1 MNNSSVRSL
10 VLSGRIILATM
21 FVVSGLAKLASTHV
35 QTTGYVVS
43 DGFPLSTEPA
53 LLLGAFEIL
62 SGIWLGL
69 GYKLRFVAPALAAF
83 VLVTN
88 FVFHSFWAFAPEYQF
103 AQQLL
108 FMKNLSVIG
117 GLLLVA
123 AIAGRGRQCE
133 VPLDWEEQRSMC
145 GFAST
150 GG

>member
-1 MNNSSVRSL
+1 M
-10 VLSGRIILATM
+10 
-21 FVVSGLAKLASTHV
+21 
-35 QTTGYVVS
+35 
-43 DGFPLSTEPA
+43 
-53 LLLGAFEIL
+53 LLGAFEIL

>member
-1 MNNSSVRSL
+1 MNNSPTRPL
-10 VLSGRIILATM
+10 VLSGRILLATM
-21 FVVSGLAKLASTHV
+21 LVVSGLAKLASTHV

-53 LLLGAFEIL
+53 LLLGTFEIL

-69 GYKLRFVAPALAAF
+69 GYKLRWVALALAAF

-88 FVFHSFWAFAPEYQF
+88 FVFHGFWAFAPEYQF

-123 AIAGRGRQCE
+123 AIAGAAESQSSDPHLPAKRAR
-133 VPLDWEEQRSMC
+133 
-145 GFAST
+145 
-150 GG
+150 